1 MSKKTILSGIQ
12 PSGQLS
18 IGNYLGAIK
27 NFVNYQDSHD
37 TYYCIVD
44 LHAITVRQ
52 NPEELRENSYALAA
66 WYLAAGLD
74 PEKCSIFIQS
84 HVTEHA
90 ELGWILSTFTQMG
103 ELERMTQFKD
113 KATQHKQNINA
124 GLFTYPSLM
133 AADIL
138 LYGTDV
144 VPTGHDQKQHI
155 ELTRDIATR
164 FNGIYGEILTIPEP
178 FIPKVAA
185 RIKDLQNPTKKMSKS
200 SDGAGTLFLNE
211 PLKTIE
217 KKIKRAVTDNEA
229 NIAYDEANQPGL
241 ANLLGIYAACENKPI
256 EEILPEFTGKGYG
269 DLKKAVAEKVISTL
283 EPLQMR
289 YNALMNDKGELDKI
303 LAKGAEKARTK
314 ANSTL
319 TDVKKAIGFIQA

>member
-1 MSKKTILSGIQ
+1 MDKKTILSGIQ

-27 NFVNYQDSHD
+27 NFVGYQDSHN

-52 NPEELRENSYALAA
+52 DPKELRENSYALAA

-74 PEKCSIFIQS
+74 PSKCSIFIQS
-84 HVTEHA
+84 HVPEHA

-113 KATQHKQNINA
+113 KAQRHKQNINA
-124 GLFTYPSLM
+124 GLFTYPTLM

-138 LYGTDV
+138 LYQTDI
-144 VPTGHDQKQHI
+144 VPVGHDQKQHI

-164 FNGIYGEILTIPEP
+164 FNGVYGEVFTVPEV

-185 RIKDLQNPTKKMSKS
+185 RIKDLQYPEKKMSKS
-200 SDGAGTLFLNE
+200 AEGSGTLFLTE
-211 PLKTIE
+211 PMKTLE

-229 NIAYDEANQPGL
+229 NIAYDEAKQPGL
-241 ANLLGIYAACENKPI
+241 ANLLGIYAACENKQIADIMPQF
-256 EEILPEFTGKGYG
+256 EGKGYG
-269 DLKKAVAEKVISTL
+269 DLKKAVAEKVVATL
-283 EPLQMR
+283 EPLQER
-289 YNALMNDKGELDKI
+289 YNALMNDKAELDKI
-303 LAKGAEKARTK
+303 LQQGAEKARERATP
-314 ANSTL
+314 TL
-319 TDVKKAIGFIQA
+319 NKVKEAVGFVM